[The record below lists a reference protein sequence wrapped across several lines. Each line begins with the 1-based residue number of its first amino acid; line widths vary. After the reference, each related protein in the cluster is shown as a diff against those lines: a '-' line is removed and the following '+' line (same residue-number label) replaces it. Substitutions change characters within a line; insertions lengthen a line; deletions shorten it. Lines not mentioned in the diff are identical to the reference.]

1 LVLPTDNFVEGV
13 EYSKEEL
20 DAVFDNDFQ
29 IALTSADELLEEID
43 PNEKFTTIR
52 GLICEMCFQLGKPR
66 VMKFKKMWEG
76 IRAADYNK
84 AADEMIESNWHKQ
97 TTKRCEEPS
106 WYNEELRMIHL
117 LKIFNNPLTKMVI
130 NKATDHFKHKAEKT
144 KSN

>member
-1 LVLPTDNFVEGV
+1 MENIKERIKQHEGFRRSIYSDSLGFATIGYGHLVLPTDNFVEGV

-20 DAVFDNDFQ
+20 DAVFDKDFQ

-66 VMKFKKMWEG
+66 VSKFKKMWEG

-84 AADEMIESNWHKQ
+84 AADEMINSAWHKQ
-97 TTKRCEEPS
+97 TTKRCEELAGIMRS
-106 WYNEELRMIHL
+106 C
-117 LKIFNNPLTKMVI
+117 
-130 NKATDHFKHKAEKT
+130 AA
-144 KSN
+144 